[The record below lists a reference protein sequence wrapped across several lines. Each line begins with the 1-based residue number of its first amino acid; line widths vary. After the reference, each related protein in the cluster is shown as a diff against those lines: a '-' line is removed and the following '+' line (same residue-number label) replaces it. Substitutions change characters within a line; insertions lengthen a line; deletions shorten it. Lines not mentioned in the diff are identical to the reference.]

1 MKIRMFTSKSCPK
14 CAMAKNF
21 LEANG
26 YKYEPTFVDNFN
38 DEQMTEL
45 IKKSGGLMVLPLI
58 FVSKDENADEVVLS
72 GMDFRKIKEMV

>member
-1 MKIRMFTSKSCPK
+1 MFTSKSCPK

-26 YKYEPTFVDNFN
+26 YKYESTYVDNYN
-38 DEQMTEL
+38 DEQMAEL
-45 IKKSGGLMVLPLI
+45 IKQSGGLMVLPLV
-58 FVSKDENADEVVLS
+58 FVSKDENADEVILS